1 METTILTEVNPIA
14 QALSKLT
21 VNLSDRRSIDYLLE
35 NFTDDELKTELIK
48 FSKDYLLSTVQNE
61 IAAQKR
67 YKRKLGTFED
77 LIKYLLK
84 NVCSKDPLRPQMNSV
99 YYDKE
104 NSNLV
109 ATDAYILTVLPL
121 KKLPISDTLDN
132 ICSID
137 GETNYFLY
145 KYTKNSFKL
154 DKYGDII
161 NEDLGCNYA
170 NYKAVYP
177 EENYLDYPYFSI
189 NPLLFNGLKT
199 LNRIAKKL
207 KIVRF
212 IIKLSCLENKSFINL
227 ELLIRAIEVHKKIKG
242 NYEYL
247 TFTRNGNNINEP
259 LYNVDLCNDFK
270 FLLMPIIVHDSDE
283 NLTLDLNNL

>member
-1 METTILTEVNPIA
+1 METTVLTEFNPIA
-14 QALSKLT
+14 QALSKLSI
-21 VNLSDRRSIDYLLE
+21 NLSDRRSIDYLLE
-35 NFTDDELKTELIK
+35 NFTDDELKTELVK
-48 FSKDYLLSTVQNE
+48 FSRDYLLSTVQTE

-84 NVCSKDPLRPQMNSV
+84 NVCSKDPFRPQMSSV
-99 YYDKE
+99 YYDKNF
-104 NSNLV
+104 NSLV

-121 KKLPISDTLDN
+121 KKLPVSDSSDHVACLLD
-132 ICSID
+132 D
-137 GETNYFLY
+137 YYLR
-145 KYTKNSFKL
+145 KYRENSFKL

-161 NEDLGCNYA
+161 NEDLGCNYV
-170 NYKAVYP
+170 NYKGVYP
-177 EENYLDYPYFSI
+177 VENYLDHPYFSI

-199 LNRIAKKL
+199 INRIAKKL
-207 KIVRF
+207 KIIRF
-212 IIKLSCLENKSFINL
+212 TVKLSCLENKSFVNL
-227 ELLIRAIEVHKKIKG
+227 ELLIRAIEVHQKIKG

-247 TFTRNGNNINEP
+247 TFTRNGNNINDP

-283 NLTLDLNNL
+283 IYTLDVNNL